1 MRDNN
6 NQALGLT
13 SAQAS
18 ALAIGQSLVLLLDDD
33 DDLREGLSW
42 LFESADLP
50 LVSYGNFNDFEAEIQ
65 AHCASNK
72 NLCLLLDLRMPDKSG
87 LEVFQWL
94 KKSGLSL
101 DRLPV
106 IFLTGHGDISTAVE
120 TVKNGAFDF
129 YEKPAT
135 DQRLIERV
143 KQALTKSSEYLNQQQ
158 VLKKWAE
165 RIETLSPREREVM
178 WLVAKGRL
186 NKIIASDLDISMR
199 TVEVH
204 RSNVFEKLKV
214 RSAAELAA
222 LLSQLSG
229 LLGFDQLTGLE

>member
-1 MRDNN
+1 MATESPGN
-6 NQALGLT
+6 T
-13 SAQAS
+13 
-18 ALAIGQSLVLLLDDD
+18 VLLLDDD

-50 LVSYGNFNDFEAEIQ
+50 LVGYGNFGEFEKEVQ
-65 AHCASNK
+65 QHYDSRNG
-72 NLCLLLDLRMPDKSG
+72 LCLLLDLRMPDKSG

-94 KKSGLSL
+94 KKSNMSL
-101 DRLPV
+101 ERMPV

-143 KQALTKSSEYLNQQQ
+143 KQALAKSSEVLNQQT

-165 RIETLSPREREVM
+165 RIETLSPREKEVM

-186 NKIIASDLDISMR
+186 NKIIAADLDISMR

-204 RSNVFEKLKV
+204 RSNVFEKLHV

>member
-1 MRDNN
+1 MRDINN
-6 NQALGLT
+6 LTLNQSLSQT
-13 SAQAS
+13 S
-18 ALAIGQSLVLLLDDD
+18 GQSLVLLLDDD

-50 LVSYGNFNDFEAEIQ
+50 LVSYGNFADFEAEIHS
-65 AHCASNK
+65 HCASAK
-72 NLCLLLDLRMPDKSG
+72 HLCLLLDLRMPDKSG

-94 KKSGLSL
+94 KKSGVSL

-135 DQRLIERV
+135 DQSLIDRV
-143 KQALTKSSEYLNQQQ
+143 KQALNKSSEYLNQQQ